1 MRAFELLMNCIGKR
15 VFHLLFFV
23 STLLMCKACAQYFYY
38 AEENIK
44 CPICEILKSIRNPAR
59 VSVSNVECLNYYI
72 VKPAISET
80 TYEKQLDK
88 SFRLAANEK
97 YRFLLFEIRQFQKHN
112 GSFATE
118 RVKLYLLF
126 SQLKIG
132 NGC

>member
-1 MRAFELLMNCIGKR
+1 MNCIGKR

-23 STLLMCKACAQYFYY
+23 SALLMCKACAQYFYY
-38 AEENIK
+38 AEENFK

-59 VSVSNVECLNYYI
+59 FSVSNAECLNYYI

-97 YRFLLFEIRQFQKHN
+97 YRFLQFDIRQFQKYN
-112 GSFATE
+112 VSFATE
-118 RVKLYLLF
+118 GIKLYLLF